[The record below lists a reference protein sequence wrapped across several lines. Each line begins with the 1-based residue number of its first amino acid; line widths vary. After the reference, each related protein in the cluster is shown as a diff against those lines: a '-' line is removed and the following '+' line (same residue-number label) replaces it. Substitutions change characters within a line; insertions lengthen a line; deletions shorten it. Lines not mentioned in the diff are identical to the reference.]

1 MRAEVNMQ
9 LERSIVQEESTQSDL
24 DVEQEWAEARAAAGL
39 PADRSERG
47 DKRSVDVPVD
57 VSPFTLLYSG
67 FFLGPAATLLLSF
80 YFLGNRTS
88 ARDVALLTGICGA
101 AWSLAQAAAFMLGGE
116 IPTAYV
122 QMIRSGANFAA
133 GAATLWVLWKRPG
146 VSFLHD
152 RQSLI
157 QTAVLG
163 FLLVAAFL
171 AIPEDVQIWLGR

>member
-1 MRAEVNMQ
+1 M
-9 LERSIVQEESTQSDL
+9 QEESNKKDL
-24 DVEQEWAEARAAAGL
+24 DLEQEWAEARAAAGL
-39 PADRSERG
+39 PADRSERA
-47 DKRSVDVPVD
+47 DKGTVDEPVD

-67 FFLGPAATLLLSF
+67 FFLGPAATLLLSL
-80 YFLGNRTS
+80 YFLGSRTS
-88 ARDVALLTGICGA
+88 TRDVVLLTGICGA
-101 AWSLAQAAAFMLGGE
+101 AWSVAQAGAFLLAGE

-133 GAATLWVLWKRPG
+133 GAAALWVLWRRPG

-171 AIPEDVQIWLGR
+171 AIPDEVRIWLGR

>member
-1 MRAEVNMQ
+1 MHI
-9 LERSIVQEESTQSDL
+9 ERSVVPDESPQNDL
-24 DVEQEWAEARAAAGL
+24 NVEQEWAEARAAAGL
-39 PADRSERG
+39 PADRAER
-47 DKRSVDVPVD
+47 DEKRSVNTPVD

-67 FFLGPAATLLLSF
+67 FFLGPAATLLLSI
-80 YFLGNRTS
+80 YFLGKRTS
-88 ARDVALLTGICGA
+88 TRDVVMLAGICGA
-101 AWSLAQAAAFMLGGE
+101 AWSLAQAAAFMFGGE

-133 GAATLWVLWKRPG
+133 GAAALWLLWKRPG

-171 AIPEDVQIWLGR
+171 AIPDDMRIWLGR